1 MYLHWSVKLATGLLS
16 AFLILAALFL
26 VMGGDAEPSALKS
39 HTTRWIFLNYAGLMV
54 WVFVWLGD
62 QARMRGQNA
71 WLWLVPF
78 LFAPLPT
85 LMLFL
90 LSQLKQTR

>member
-1 MYLHWSVKLATGLLS
+1 MYLHWSVKLATGLLGT
-16 AFLILAALFL
+16 FVVLAGLFL
-26 VMGGDAEPSALKS
+26 VMGSGAEASALKS

-54 WVFVWLGD
+54 WAFVWLGD
-62 QARMRGQNA
+62 QARMRGHNA
-71 WLWLVPF
+71 WLWLAPF

-90 LSQLKQTR
+90 LYQSKQTR